1 MKINVNLY
9 YHLKE
14 KAGASYIELD
24 VEESTTISEV
34 KTILE
39 EKFPQLQTHLDNIMI
54 LMNQRIMLE
63 EDSVVPDANIAFL
76 TPVGGG

>member
-54 LMNQRIMLE
+54 LMNQRIVLE

>member
-14 KAGASYIELD
+14 KAGASCIELD